1 MRDGKRSVRPLMDGE
16 RHARAGD
23 FHERRLMRMT
33 QRLRVEEFMRL
44 FTSHETRMRAFA
56 MSLIPNWADAEEVL
70 QQANMVMWKK
80 FDEFQSGSNFFAWG
94 SRILYLEA
102 MDFRK
107 RQGRARV
114 RFSDEFCR
122 AVAKEAV
129 EISDDLADRQR
140 ALGKCMAKL
149 RPAEQ
154 ELLRHRYEEGGNV
167 ETVAKAL
174 GRSEDAIYSALRRVR
189 KQLFECINRALRA
202 GERYAI

>member
-1 MRDGKRSVRPLMDGE
+1 
-16 RHARAGD
+16 
-23 FHERRLMRMT
+23 
-33 QRLRVEEFMRL
+33 MRL

-80 FDEFQSGSNFFAWG
+80 FDEFQCGSNFFAWG

-107 RQGRARV
+107 RQGRAKV

-122 AVAKEAV
+122 AVAKEAI
-129 EISDDLADRQR
+129 EISDDLADRQQ
-140 ALGKCMAKL
+140 ALSECMAKL
-149 RPAEQ
+149 RPAERN
-154 ELLRHRYEEGGNV
+154 LLRDRYEDGGSV
-167 ETVAKAL
+167 GTVARAM
-174 GRSEDAIYSALRRVR
+174 GRSEDAIYSALARIR

-202 GERYAI
+202 GERHAI

>member
-1 MRDGKRSVRPLMDGE
+1 
-16 RHARAGD
+16 
-23 FHERRLMRMT
+23 
-33 QRLRVEEFMRL
+33 MRL

-80 FDEFQSGSNFFAWG
+80 FDEFQTGSNFFAWG

-114 RFSDEFCR
+114 RFSDQFCR
-122 AVAKEAV
+122 AVAREAV
-129 EISDDLADRQR
+129 EISDELADRQQ
-140 ALGKCMAKL
+140 ALSKCMARLK
-149 RPAEQ
+149 PAERD
-154 ELLRHRYEEGGNV
+154 LLHHRYEDGGSV
-167 ETVAKAL
+167 ETAARAL
-174 GRSEDAIYSALRRVR
+174 GRSEDAIYSALRRIR

-202 GERYAI
+202 GERHAV